1 MIDTALLP
9 WQDMLLRLGFAFLVG
24 ALIGMERQRHQ
35 RPAGLR
41 THMLVSMA
49 SGLFAMISIIVAG
62 KSNDP
67 GRIAAQVVTG
77 IGFLG
82 AGTIMRHGSTVR
94 GLTTAASLWMA
105 AALGLA
111 AGFGWY
117 VGAAAA
123 ALLAFFVL
131 TVVKMLEDHLP
142 RLDAPVAILVHAS
155 PGQDALPQV
164 LQLIRNFG
172 GGILK
177 VSFGEE
183 TPAEGMVYEI
193 AVALPS
199 GIGVDVII
207 TALESLHSVQHA
219 GPGYGQG
226 G

>member
-1 MIDTALLP
+1 MIDTSMLP
-9 WQDMLLRLGFAFLVG
+9 WPDMLWRLGVAFMVG

-41 THMLVSMA
+41 THILVSMA
-49 SGLFAMISIIVAG
+49 SGLFAMISVLVAG
-62 KSNDP
+62 KDNDP

-117 VGAAAA
+117 LGAAAT

-131 TVVKMLEDHLP
+131 TVVKLLEDRLP
-142 RLDAPVAILVHAS
+142 RPSASASVLVHAAA
-155 PGQDALPQV
+155 GQDALPAV
-164 LQLIRNFG
+164 LQLIRSFG
-172 GGILK
+172 GSISK

-193 AVALPS
+193 ALTLPS
-199 GIGVDVII
+199 GIELRTVI
-207 TALESLHSVQHA
+207 ASVEHLDSIQHA
-219 GPGYGQG
+219 GPGYGPG